1 MKFSLLLH
9 ICLISFLIIGCRKD
23 DDSKTEIAFN
33 YLPLVEGTEY
43 IYKVDSVDF
52 NRIPFDSTT
61 YWQREVVGGEVEAL
75 DGHKYFEI
83 FVYHRDRWEKDW
95 RKIRTDLARNTDVF
109 SERYT
114 ENVMYRKLVYP
125 LSYEQEWEG
134 APNNDIELLHGRGVL
149 FDKTRFDKIH
159 QVDFTGNRGF
169 DSTLTVIQFE
179 RYDFIDRFNYREQY
193 ANNIGLYHKYELNVN
208 YQDPNPQ
215 GGTDTADYVAKF
227 GYERKQVMVDYN
239 APLP

>member
-1 MKFSLLLH
+1 MKFPFHLSACFIFILL
-9 ICLISFLIIGCRKD
+9 IGCGKD
-23 DDSKTEIAFN
+23 DGSKTEIAFD
-33 YLPLVEGTEY
+33 YMPLVEGAEY

-61 YWQREVVGGEVEAL
+61 YWQREVVGSEIEAL
-75 DGHKYFEI
+75 DGQKYFEI
-83 FVYHRDRWEKDW
+83 FVYFRDEWEKDW
-95 RKIRTDLARNTDVF
+95 RKIRTDLARNTDLF

-149 FDKTRFDKIH
+149 FEETYFDKIH

-169 DSTLTVIQFE
+169 DSALTVIQFE

-193 ANNIGLYHKYELNVN
+193 ANNVGLYRKFELNVN

-215 GGTDTADYVAKF
+215 GGTDSSEYLARF
-227 GYERKQVMVDYN
+227 GYERDQVIVDYN
-239 APLP
+239 FPL